1 MILGQLRMG
10 ARQTIYAPLTADWKN
25 YSQEQVAPA
34 NPLWGG
40 CVQLKVPIWLSPRLI
55 SWFDCPF
62 QSPPNGE
69 SVRSSSF
76 CTRVSLPTVSFC
88 RKSFLPWIVR
98 WSLSS
103 WWSWQTRWPWWSLWS
118 WQTWQTGWPWW
129 SFFWH
134 VSLPTVICCT
144 KKFSSW
150 DRYHYD
156 DHEKYANQD
165 EHDDHYE
172 ACQYVFCNKD

>member
-1 MILGQLRMG
+1 MILDQLRMG

-76 CTRVSLPTVSFC
+76 CTRVSLPTVSCCTKSFLRRILIIMMIMTNMTTKMTMMSSSFCTRVSLPTVSFC

-98 WSLSS
+98 
-103 WWSWQTRWPWWSLWS
+103 
-118 WQTWQTGWPWW
+118 
-129 SFFWH
+129 
-134 VSLPTVICCT
+134 
-144 KKFSSW
+144 
-150 DRYHYD
+150 
-156 DHEKYANQD
+156 
-165 EHDDHYE
+165 
-172 ACQYVFCNKD
+172 